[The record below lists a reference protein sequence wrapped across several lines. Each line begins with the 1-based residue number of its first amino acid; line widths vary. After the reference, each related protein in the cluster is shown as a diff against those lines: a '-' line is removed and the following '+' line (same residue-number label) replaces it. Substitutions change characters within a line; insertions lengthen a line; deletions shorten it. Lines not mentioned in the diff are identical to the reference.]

1 MSYRVSFFKDLISS
15 DGRQFRCLQRNI
27 VIHRARNDDR
37 AVEAAKRRFQ
47 RLCHVADWR
56 FYADGFELRASE
68 QVNCGRESGNEL

>member
-15 DGRQFRCLQRNI
+15 DGHQFRLIR
-27 VIHRARNDDR
+27 RARNNDR

-47 RLCHVADWR
+47 RLCHVGDWR

-68 QVNCGRESGNEL
+68 QVNCGRESGNEA